1 MRRLAAVIL
10 CVLALGACKSAD
22 KKDASSSTTVTTASS
37 TSTSAASGA
46 STTIPSGPAQTPQ
59 AAADGLFNAWKAN
72 NQDDASRYA
81 KPGAVA
87 KLFAHPYTNDGTA
100 YDRQPCTPQGGQF
113 NCAWTY
119 EGGSMQMTVEAWP
132 GGGFVVDSVI
142 WVAD

>member
-1 MRRLAAVIL
+1 MRRLAVAVL
-10 CVLALGACKSAD
+10 CLLAFAGCNSKDNNKSEV
-22 KKDASSSTTVTTASS
+22 DAATTVSTAPT
-37 TSTSAASGA
+37 TST

-59 AAADGLFNAWKAN
+59 AAADGLYNAWTEGDTQQAR
-72 NQDDASRYA
+72 DDASRFG
-81 KPGAVA
+81 KPQAIS
-87 KLFAHPYTNDGTA
+87 KLFAHPYAPGTA

-119 EGGSMQMTVEAWP
+119 EGGSMQMTVENWP

>member
-1 MRRLAAVIL
+1 MRRLAVALL
-10 CVLALGACKSAD
+10 CLLALTGCKSKDKAD
-22 KKDASSSTTVTTASS
+22 SSSGATTTTSTAPPTSSTTTTL
-37 TSTSAASGA
+37 
-46 STTIPSGPAQTPQ
+46 PSGPATSPQ

-81 KPGAVA
+81 KPQAVS
-87 KLFAHPYTNDGTA
+87 KLFAHPYSNDGTQ
-100 YDRQPCTPQGGQF
+100 YDKQGCTPQGGQF

-119 EGGSMQMTVEAWP
+119 QGGSMQMTVEAWP

>member
-1 MRRLAAVIL
+1 MRRLAVAVL
-10 CVLALGACKSAD
+10 CLLAFVGCKSND
-22 KKDASSSTTVTTASS
+22 KNDGGSSGASTTASTAPPTSSTT
-37 TSTSAASGA
+37 
-46 STTIPSGPAQTPQ
+46 TTIPSGPPQSPQ
-59 AAADGLFNAWKAN
+59 AAADGLYNAWKHN
-72 NQDDASRYA
+72 DQNDASRYA
-81 KPGAVA
+81 KEPAWK
-87 KLFAHPYTNDGTA
+87 KLFSHPYSSDTT